1 MLIKHDESPIWSE
14 YIYNG
19 RALSHKL
26 SLLRHVQ
33 SRPPWLRATLITT
46 LALLGGTLLVSVITV
61 LVTSLHT
68 YILTP
73 ADLLPADETLILFS
87 STDDALLRQ
96 YETWL
101 PILKTLPVAEIPRTV
116 AVVQVP
122 NEGKALVVFARRP
135 VAPDALPSGAKWTQ
149 HEVGPLFVSASS
161 PAVFPLLQEPARPL
175 RSSQAFTLLARG
187 GTEQSPWIF
196 VERSLLPA
204 PTTLTD
210 SVLDTLFLHS
220 TSHLGI
226 FPRSG
231 SGMIVRL
238 FPASTDGRSL
248 SLPHP
253 MGRTPEFSI
262 ALARPE
268 STLGELQGKLSQESR
283 IMLDTRMLTFFSETF
298 GDDVS
303 FLYDVL
309 PLLAR
314 PARLSLSRTA
324 SGTLSLLLQGSASDA
339 APAIARLHEAF
350 RGSRTTAR
358 TVTRVFDGRYTFRNV
373 RDDTHMITDELVS
386 VGGMQMHKTI
396 HATQGEFCSAIQGED
411 FLLSTDCMLLEHAI
425 LERPQGPGASALAA
439 GTFSS
444 ASLSLLLGSDLPT
457 LLLPASPLLPTNDDT
472 LQWSLSRQGDILTL
486 TLLPVPSQVVSGIE
500 ESGAGGAL
508 P

>member
-1 MLIKHDESPIWSE
+1 MLIEHDESPICSE
-14 YIYNG
+14 CIYNG
-19 RALSHKL
+19 RTLSHKL
-26 SLLRHVQ
+26 SLLRA
-33 SRPPWLRATLITT
+33 LLITA
-46 LALLGGTLLVSVITV
+46 LALLGGALLVSVITV

-87 STDDALLRQ
+87 SADDALLRQ

-135 VAPDALPSGAKWTQ
+135 VAPDSLPSGAKWTQ
-149 HEVGPLFVSASS
+149 REVGPLFVSASS
-161 PAVFPLLQEPARPL
+161 PAAFLLLQEPARTL

-187 GTEQSPWIF
+187 ETEQSPWIF
-196 VERSLLPA
+196 VERSLLPVPA
-204 PTTLTD
+204 TLTD
-210 SVLDTLFLHS
+210 AVLDTLFLHS

-238 FPASTDGRSL
+238 FPATTDGRSMP
-248 SLPHP
+248 LPH
-253 MGRTPEFSI
+253 MADRMSEFSI
-262 ALARPE
+262 ALARPDA
-268 STLGELQGKLSQESR
+268 TFRALQNGLARKNR
-283 IMLDTRMLTFFSETF
+283 TMLDTSMLTFVSETF

-303 FLYDVL
+303 FTYDVL

-314 PARLSLSRTA
+314 PARISLSHTA

-358 TVTRVFDGRYTFRNV
+358 TVTRVFDGRYTFRNL
-373 RDDTHMITDELVS
+373 RDDTHMITDELAP
-386 VGGMQMHKTI
+386 VGGMQMRKTI
-396 HATQGEFCSAIQGED
+396 HATQGEFCSAIEGEN
-411 FLLSTDCMLLEHAI
+411 FLLSTNCAMLERTI

-444 ASLSLLLGSDLPT
+444 ASLSSLLGSG
-457 LLLPASPLLPTNDDT
+457 LPALLELSSPLLPSPSNA

-486 TLLPVPSQVVSGIE
+486 TLLPLS
-500 ESGAGGAL
+500 
-508 P
+508 

>member
-1 MLIKHDESPIWSE
+1 M
-14 YIYNG
+14 
-19 RALSHKL
+19 
-26 SLLRHVQ
+26 
-33 SRPPWLRATLITT
+33 
-46 LALLGGTLLVSVITV
+46 ITV

-87 STDDALLRQ
+87 SADDALLRQ

-135 VAPDALPSGAKWTQ
+135 VAPNALPSGAKWTQ
-149 HEVGPLFVSASS
+149 REVGPLFVSASS
-161 PAVFPLLQEPARPL
+161 PVVFPLLEKPTQPL
-175 RSSQAFTLLARG
+175 SSSESFTLLARG
-187 GTEQSPWIF
+187 ETEQSPWIF
-196 VERSLLPA
+196 VERSLLPVPA
-204 PTTLTD
+204 TLTD
-210 SVLDTLFLHS
+210 AVLDTLFLRS
-220 TSHLGI
+220 TTHLGI

-231 SGMIVRL
+231 PSERPGRAGSGMVVRL
-238 FPASTDGRSL
+238 FPAGTAGRSL
-248 SLPHP
+248 PLPYP
-253 MGRTPEFSI
+253 AGTAAEFSI
-262 ALARPE
+262 ALARPD
-268 STLGELQGKLSQESR
+268 STFVALQNELSR
-283 IMLDTRMLTFFSETF
+283 ENRTMLDTRMLTFFSETF
-298 GDDVS
+298 GDDVG
-303 FLYDVL
+303 FTYDVL
-309 PLLAR
+309 PLLAH
-314 PARLSLSRTA
+314 PARISLSHTV

-373 RDDTHMITDELVS
+373 RDSTHMITDELVP

-396 HATQGEFCSAIQGED
+396 HATQGEFCSAIEGED
-411 FLLSTDCMLLEHAI
+411 FLLSTDCTLLEHVI

-486 TLLPVPSQVVSGIE
+486 TLLPVPSQAVSGIE